1 MPAQHIH
8 CSVNNCHYW
17 GKGNVCHA
25 EEIMVTSDA
34 LGDNQPDNVDAKMA
48 ADISP
53 TPADSCMATC
63 CKTFV
68 EKGGNTRADGIKRM
82 S

>member
-1 MPAQHIH
+1 
-8 CSVNNCHYW
+8 
-17 GKGNVCHA
+17 
-25 EEIMVTSDA
+25 MVTSDA
-34 LGDNQPDNVDAKMA
+34 LGDNQPDRVDAKMA